1 MLEKLLDILYNG
13 DNNDIYKI
21 GNNSLS
27 YSDCYYKVLELSDN
41 LKKEGNSPIIIYGD
55 KDINTFIAILSCIVA
70 KRCYIP
76 LYKCTPFDRIND
88 IIKRAK
94 VSLIITDG
102 EINIDGIDCLS
113 VEEINKRYNNIK
125 KYYQNNNKYA
135 YIIFTS
141 GSTGE
146 SKGVPIS
153 YDNLNHFIEW
163 VINLDEFKNCNRIN
177 VLSQASFSFDL
188 SVMDIYFSIYKNNS
202 IISVSSNDR
211 GEINKVYNIIKE
223 NNINFLIMT
232 PTFIKMLLIDKE
244 FNENNYPNIKYM
256 FFCGELLEVTTVKK
270 IKERFK
276 KVKVIN
282 AYGPTE
288 ATCFV
293 TLLEIK
299 NSMLEKD
306 YLPVGN
312 ITNSAV
318 NISIQSNEIVL
329 DGESVFDGYFGTNK
343 RTKEYHT
350 GDIGYLENSYLYCKG
365 RIDNQIKYMGY
376 RIELGDIENN
386 LLKIKKIK
394 EAVVI
399 SKNKEKSNVVK
410 IIKAYVVVD
419 GNVSEDYI
427 KEELSKLIPSYMMP
441 KVIEILD
448 SIPVNN
454 NGKYDRRKLSEF

>member
-1 MLEKLLDILYNG
+1 M
-13 DNNDIYKI
+13 
-21 GNNSLS
+21 
-27 YSDCYYKVLELSDN
+27 
-41 LKKEGNSPIIIYGD
+41 
-55 KDINTFIAILSCIVA
+55 
-70 KRCYIP
+70 
-76 LYKCTPFDRIND
+76 
-88 IIKRAK
+88 
-94 VSLIITDG
+94 
-102 EINIDGIDCLS
+102 
-113 VEEINKRYNNIK
+113 
-125 KYYQNNNKYA
+125 
-135 YIIFTS
+135 
-141 GSTGE
+141 
-146 SKGVPIS
+146 
-153 YDNLNHFIEW
+153 
-163 VINLDEFKNCNRIN
+163 
-177 VLSQASFSFDL
+177 
-188 SVMDIYFSIYKNNS
+188 
-202 IISVSSNDR
+202 
-211 GEINKVYNIIKE
+211 
-223 NNINFLIMT
+223 
-232 PTFIKMLLIDKE
+232 
-244 FNENNYPNIKYM
+244 
-256 FFCGELLEVTTVKK
+256 
-270 IKERFK
+270 
-276 KVKVIN
+276 IN

-299 NSMLEKD
+299 NSMLEED

-350 GDIGYLENSYLYCKG
+350 GDIGYLENNYLYCKG

-399 SKNKEKSNVVK
+399 SKKKEKSNVVK